1 MKITAIAPNNNYNKT
16 VFKGESRTYYKQ
28 RCSSYTTEERFYLP
42 DRLITLHQPDSNARE
57 VTAYI
62 ASPFE
67 IVSEDNLN
75 KNNFLQRNDLFL
87 SQIKKDYRNG
97 YFSFAENAREEI
109 KFLTGLRDDLKTRYE
124 RNKELISRYNDRNGT
139 EIFSDNEAQ
148 EKYQNRK
155 KEKEL
160 IANEEKKQLD
170 KLNSQIE
177 TAKER
182 YNMLVPL
189 DNIGGKKNDLMRQE
203 SYVKYSISTVENHIK
218 SRQETIEHIKNEIK
232 ETKLF
237 YDKKIERINK
247 TANHEQLP
255 DTKELHKQIKIR
267 QAERIKLLK
276 EDYKNKKEEL
286 KQQIVNEELAIHK
299 CKQKKANLDA
309 RLQDMYKEFA
319 ELDKQLDAA
328 YAKVAEFYQKNYPDW
343 L

>member
-139 EIFSDNEAQ
+139 EIFSA
-148 EKYQNRK
+148 
-155 KEKEL
+155 
-160 IANEEKKQLD
+160 
-170 KLNSQIE
+170 
-177 TAKER
+177 
-182 YNMLVPL
+182 
-189 DNIGGKKNDLMRQE
+189 
-203 SYVKYSISTVENHIK
+203 SI
-218 SRQETIEHIKNEIK
+218 
-232 ETKLF
+232 LP
-237 YDKKIERINK
+237 
-247 TANHEQLP
+247 TANRVPRIFTIIAPWRFRFITRILLP
-255 DTKELHKQIKIR
+255 QVR
-267 QAERIKLLK
+267 PSA
-276 EDYKNKKEEL
+276 
-286 KQQIVNEELAIHK
+286 
-299 CKQKKANLDA
+299 
-309 RLQDMYKEFA
+309 
-319 ELDKQLDAA
+319 
-328 YAKVAEFYQKNYPDW
+328 
-343 L
+343 